1 MLNITF
7 YKNEDGS
14 MTFVTKDGLGREKA
28 LTFSLQQAL
37 TAPIPSLITLEAEF
51 SYLLSLVEREISSIE
66 VALKRKK
73 IEVVEDLMRRNTKL
87 SMTAAKDMVYSD
99 DTFYSLNE
107 TYNEYAFYSMVLRNI
122 IRSIEQII
130 EYNYKTSYYDH
141 NASRLSYTEPSPKRE
156 ELLKLLNGQDE
167 E

>member
-7 YKNEDGS
+7 YRNEDGS
-14 MTFVTKDGLGREKA
+14 MTFVTKDGLGRERA

-51 SYLLSLVEREISSIE
+51 SYLLSLVEKEISSIE

-73 IEVVEDLMRRNTKL
+73 IEVIEDLMRKNTKL

-99 DTFYSLNE
+99 DVFYSMNE

-130 EYNYKTSYYDH
+130 EYNYKTSYYDY
-141 NASRLSYTEPSPKRE
+141 NASRLSYTEPGSRRDE
-156 ELLKLLNGQDE
+156 ILRLLNGQDE